1 MTGISHP
8 EAPRRAG
15 IGGWLLLLC
24 RLLIV
29 LHPLSL
35 AVTAS
40 RSINALFVRGAPVAI
55 VLVLRLAV
63 VAFGVAAGRALQN
76 VRPDAVRLTRLA
88 LLLSAATDVFVYTTP
103 YFPSN
108 RYPGDTI
115 FYVLASLAYHGGWL
129 AYLARSTRVRATFS

>member
-1 MTGISHP
+1 MIDTSQR
-8 EAPRRAG
+8 EASARAG

-29 LHPLSL
+29 FHPLSL

-40 RSINALFVRGAPVAI
+40 SVLNALFVRGAPVAI
-55 VLVLRLAV
+55 VLIIRLAV

-76 VRPDAVRLTRLA
+76 LRQDAVALARLA
-88 LLLSAATDVFVYTTP
+88 LLMSAATDVFVYTTP

-108 RYPGDTI
+108 RLPGDTT
-115 FYVLASLAYHGGWL
+115 FYVVASLAYHGAWL
-129 AYLARSTRVRATFS
+129 AYLARSKRVRQTFG

>member
-1 MTGISHP
+1 MT
-8 EAPRRAG
+8 ERRQADTAARAG

-29 LHPLSL
+29 FHPLSL

-40 RSINALFVRGAPVAI
+40 SVLNALFVRGAPVAM
-55 VLVLRLAV
+55 VLILRLAV

-76 VRPDAVRLTRLA
+76 LRPGAVRIARLA
-88 LLLSAATDVFVYTTP
+88 LLLSAVTDVFVYTTP

-108 RYPGDTI
+108 RLPGDTA
-115 FYVLASLAYHGGWL
+115 FYVIGSLAYHSAWL
-129 AYLARSTRVRATFS
+129 IYLASSTRVRQTFG

>member
-1 MTGISHP
+1 MTGQP
-8 EAPRRAG
+8 EAFVRVG

-29 LHPLSL
+29 FHPLSL

-40 RSINALFVRGAPVAI
+40 SVLNALFVRGAPVAV
-55 VLVLRLAV
+55 VLALRLAV
-63 VAFGVAAGRALQN
+63 VAFGVAAGRSLQAR
-76 VRPDAVRLTRLA
+76 RPDAVRLARLA

-108 RYPGDTI
+108 RLPGDTTV
-115 FYVLASLAYHGGWL
+115 YVAASLAYHGAWL
-129 AYLARSTRVRATFS
+129 AYLARSTRVRLTFT

>member
-1 MTGISHP
+1 MIERHP
-8 EAPRRAG
+8 PEDPARER

-29 LHPLSL
+29 FHPLSL

-40 RSINALFVRGAPVAI
+40 SVLNALFVRGAPVAI
-55 VLVLRLAV
+55 LLLVRLSV
-63 VAFGVAAGRALQN
+63 VAFGVAAGRALQHL
-76 VRPDAVRLTRLA
+76 RPDAVALARLA

-108 RYPGDTI
+108 RLPGDTT
-115 FYVLASLAYHGGWL
+115 FYVAASLVYHGAWL
-129 AYLARSTRVRATFS
+129 AYLARSKRVRQTFG